1 MWLARG
7 TRHHIRLHGHYQPC
21 HPPLSWIHAIGQ
33 WGRHELGLL
42 GEWVK
47 LKFLVPFV
55 LVDVFNDEHLVL
67 YVDVIPHG
75 FIFFPAL
82 PLVPL
87 LT

>member
-1 MWLARG
+1 
-7 TRHHIRLHGHYQPC
+7 
-21 HPPLSWIHAIGQ
+21 
-33 WGRHELGLL
+33 
-42 GEWVK
+42 
-47 LKFLVPFV
+47 VPFV

-82 PLVPL
+82 PLFPL